1 MSLAEQLTQLRPLMT
16 PSEIEALL
24 GPEQKKQALDL
35 FSGFK
40 RTTGVQIFFSH
51 QDEVIDWITY
61 SASFNFPRDVAVCGV
76 CVGMTVEAMQKAL
89 PELRLADG
97 ETGEPNALGFVHY
110 RAAPVSLNA
119 TLHVSVRNGEVADI
133 TLRRTDLNE
142 VLDRRER
149 QKAERRAEQD
159 RERKRADR
167 WKSIRDPDEMLLDWA
182 ENNSDRGA
190 SPDSPNVIFAR
201 WLIAK
206 SDPDAWHILAMAWN
220 WDYGRA
226 PLVWIIRQNN
236 CDIATALE
244 VFFLADPSFY
254 FRYGND
260 RSSVPA
266 GWKTEDFDFLA
277 EIRERIARG
286 FYQRSEIV
294 FDGEQHMLTIS
305 RGLVTADDRALARSF
320 FPAVAGRKI
329 PGRDLT
335 ESNDRNAS
343 ECYEMLAAVN

>member
-1 MSLAEQLTQLRPLMT
+1 MSLAEQLSQLRPLMT
-16 PSEIEALL
+16 PSETEALL
-24 GPEQKKQALDL
+24 GPEQKKKALDL

-40 RTTGVQIFFSH
+40 RTTGVEIFFSH
-51 QDEVIDWITY
+51 ADGVIDWITY
-61 SASFNFPRDVAVCGV
+61 SASFNFPGDVAVCGV
-76 CVGMTVEAMQKAL
+76 CIGMTVEAMQKAL
-89 PELRLADG
+89 PEARLADG
-97 ETGEPNALGFVHY
+97 ETGAPNALGFVRY
-110 RAAPVSLNA
+110 RAAPASLNA
-119 TLHVSVRNGEVADI
+119 TLHVSVRNGEVTGI
-133 TLRRTDLNE
+133 TLRRADLNE
-142 VLDRRER
+142 ALARRQR
-149 QKAERRAEQD
+149 QEAERRAELD
-159 RERKRADR
+159 RERKRADN
-167 WKSIRDPDEMLLDWA
+167 WKSIGDPDAMLLDWA
-182 ENNSDRGA
+182 ENNSDWGA
-190 SPDSPNVIFAR
+190 SPESPNVIFAR

-244 VFFLADPSFY
+244 IFFLAEPSSY

-266 GWKTEDFDFLA
+266 GWQTEDFDFLA

-286 FYQRSEIV
+286 FYQRSEIA
-294 FDGEQHMLTIS
+294 FDGERHMLTIN
-305 RGLVTADDRALARSF
+305 RGVVTADDKALARSF

-335 ESNDRNAS
+335 KSNDDNAS
-343 ECYEMLAAVN
+343 ECYAMLASVN